1 MKKIEEY
8 TPYELVSLANTVGVI
23 ICKNLN
29 INQQNVI
36 GNFIESVGVNLS
48 AIASQD
54 EYLKNQAED
63 PNENEESDSKKK

>member
-8 TPYELVSLANTVGVI
+8 TPNELASLANTVGVI

-48 AIASQD
+48 AIASQE

-63 PNENEESDSKKK
+63 PNENED

>member
-8 TPYELVSLANTVGVI
+8 TPYELASLANTVGVI

-48 AIASQD
+48 AIASQE
-54 EYLKNQAED
+54 EYLKKQAED
-63 PNENEESDSKKK
+63 PKQNED